1 MNKKYALVTGAA
13 GFIGSNLTE
22 ALLKENRNVVALDCF
37 LPDLYSSS
45 IKKYRWQSLAN
56 IYGGKLERIEFDL
69 RVDDFSILRKYDIE
83 VIFNQ
88 AAMPGLINDW
98 GRFKPYYDCNV
109 SSLNRLLEYARSID
123 ISSFV
128 QASTSSVYGKIAIGD
143 EGSELRP
150 ASPYGVSKLAAENLL
165 LAYFDTYQMP
175 AKILRYFSVFGP
187 GQRPDMAISKLIQ
200 CLLDDAPFY
209 IFGDGENRR
218 SSTYIDDVLRA
229 TIMAETDLPS
239 GEIVNICGEE
249 VFSLLETISIL
260 EQVAKRKLNVQYL
273 PKRPGDQRETKGSS
287 LRALNL
293 LGWKA
298 EVKFIEGLERQ
309 YSAALELR

>member
-1 MNKKYALVTGAA
+1 VNKKYALVTGAA

-22 ALLKENRNVVALDCF
+22 ALLKENRNVIAVDCF
-37 LPDLYSSS
+37 LPDLYSSA
-45 IKKYRWQSLAN
+45 IKEYRWRSLAN
-56 IYGGKLERIEFDL
+56 IDGGKLERIEFDL
-69 RVDDFSILRKYDIE
+69 RVDDFSILKKYDIE

-88 AAMPGLINDW
+88 AAMPGLISDW

-143 EGSELRP
+143 ENGELRP

-200 CLLDDAPFY
+200 CLLDDVPFY

-229 TIMAETDLPS
+229 TMMAETDLPS

-249 VFSLLETISIL
+249 DFSLLETISIL

>member
-1 MNKKYALVTGAA
+1 VNKKYALVTGAA